1 MRMRSVPPQ
10 RRRGFTLIELLL
22 VLIILGII
30 LALVV
35 PTLFGRKEQADR
47 LAAQAQIGL
56 IEGALDNYRL
66 DMGDYPRGDD
76 GIAALY
82 ANPEAD
88 DTHWRGPYM
97 EEKALRD
104 PWGQSYLYEWP
115 TQRLSTKPAIWS
127 VGRDGQDSTDDDI
140 SNWAQLQQ

>member
-1 MRMRSVPPQ
+1 MRMRSGARQ

-22 VLIILGII
+22 VLIILAVI

-35 PTLFGRKEQADR
+35 PQLFGRKEQADR

-56 IEGALDNYRL
+56 IEGALDHYRL
-66 DMGDYPRGDD
+66 DMGDFPQGDD

-82 ANPEAD
+82 ANPAAD
-88 DTHWRGPYM
+88 DVRWRGPYM
-97 EEKALRD
+97 EEKALQD
-104 PWGQSYLYEWP
+104 PWGQPYRYEWP

-127 VGRDGQDSTDDDI
+127 VGRDGQDGTDDDI
-140 SNWAQLQQ
+140 SNWMQLQQ